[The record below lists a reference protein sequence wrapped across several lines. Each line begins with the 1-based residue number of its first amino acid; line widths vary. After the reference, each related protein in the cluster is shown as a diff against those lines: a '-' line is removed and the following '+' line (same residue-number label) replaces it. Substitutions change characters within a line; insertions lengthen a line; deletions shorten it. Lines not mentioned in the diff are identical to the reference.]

1 MQINLL
7 RKLDLTERG
16 ERGKGLFLLRSVT
29 PFLPSGLGS
38 RGERRLFL
46 LLLLLLLLPL
56 KQMGRLSSS
65 PKSSFS
71 HLFLSHPVGR
81 EGGNSFAVA
90 VLLDV
95 FFSAISPT
103 GLFLQRKG
111 GTNELVPHF
120 GRGEMDSASGHHQIF
135 SRDGRNFVASAPSS
149 IRGQFRF
156 LLTVVYLQSVYST
169 ICLLERRENSRL
181 RGSAPSPPPDSTHSC
196 SGGGLHGWGHVGDK
210 DTLFKQSLEPQALT

>member
-1 MQINLL
+1 
-7 RKLDLTERG
+7 
-16 ERGKGLFLLRSVT
+16 
-29 PFLPSGLGS
+29 
-38 RGERRLFL
+38 
-46 LLLLLLLLPL
+46 
-56 KQMGRLSSS
+56 MGRLSSS

-95 FFSAISPT
+95 FFPAISPT

-111 GTNELVPHF
+111 GTNELASHF

-156 LLTVVYLQSVYST
+156 LLKVVYLQSVYPT
-169 ICLLERRENSRL
+169 ICLLVRASREFATARYIGHAVGAVPLPLRHLTRLIHAAATDCTDGGTWATRTRFSSKVWNRRPSHSMRGVPGTMHVWLAARFPTEN
-181 RGSAPSPPPDSTHSC
+181 
-196 SGGGLHGWGHVGDK
+196 VGV
-210 DTLFKQSLEPQALT
+210 TQ